1 MESASQHFGNFEAGN
16 QNFISQGIFIQNAPL
31 PSALER
37 RQFRHGNPP
46 PLNRNFLGR
55 EDELKA
61 IKAAFQEAE
70 AEKQKRYVI
79 YGMAGIGKS
88 EICVKLINDMQSE

>member
-1 MESASQHFGNFEAGN
+1 MPGSTYLQFGDLTAGN
-16 QNFISQGIFIQNAPL
+16 DNRTFQGIQIVPL

-37 RQFRHGNPP
+37 QQFRHGNPP

-55 EDELKA
+55 KDQVAA
-61 IKAAFQEAE
+61 IRAAFGEAE
-70 AEKQKRYVI
+70 GGKQKRYVI

-88 EICVKLINDMQSE
+88 EICVKLFNDMQSE

>member
-1 MESASQHFGNFEAGN
+1 MTSASLQFGNLTAGN
-16 QNFISQGIFIQNAPL
+16 GNYIFQGIQNAPFI
-31 PSALER
+31 SALGR
-37 RQFRHGNPP
+37 KQFRHGNPP

-55 EDELKA
+55 NDEITA
-61 IKAAFQEAE
+61 IKAAFREAD
-70 AEKQKRYVI
+70 AGKQKRYVI